1 MPTITEMLKI
11 GAAGSVLVVA
21 VLFSGNARAP
31 AQGVDLEQ
39 QILKAL
45 TPKPTERPRSL
56 TAAPAETSRTADR
69 AFLDSLKGRSS
80 HSLTSEERERISEL
94 AKGRPNV
101 DLEVNFEYGSAKIGT
116 AAVPTVTSLG
126 RALTNAELKGGRF
139 VVAGYTDAKG
149 SYPFNQQLSEQRA
162 DSVKRYLVDH
172 FQIPTTTLVTVGYG
186 RTGLKNESD
195 PFGAENRRVQ
205 IINLEEKS
213 ISER

>member
-11 GAAGSVLVVA
+11 SAAGSVLVVA
-21 VLFSGNARAP
+21 VLFAGSAHAP

-101 DLEVNFEYGSAKIGT
+101 DLEVNFEYGSAKIGA

-205 IINLEEKS
+205 IINLEEES